1 MPTAHLICGYIGS
14 GKTTF
19 ARQLEADT
27 GARRFT
33 HDEWMVKRY
42 GVNPPSDR
50 FEQYYDEVSADIWQ
64 AALERLAQGQDI
76 ILDFGFWKRA
86 DRDAARERLSSYD
99 VKFYVVVCD
108 LETSWSRVQE
118 RNKNLGSEYLLIEK
132 NTFEKRLLQVDSF
145 GTDEDFIIVQSGAEF

>member
-42 GVNPPSDR
+42 GVNPPADR

-64 AALERLAQGQDI
+64 AALERLAQGQDV
-76 ILDFGFWKRA
+76 ILDFGFWKRSS
-86 DRDAARERLSSYD
+86 RDDARARLSSYD

-108 LETSWSRVQE
+108 LETAWSRVQE
-118 RNKNLGSEYLLIEK
+118 RNHNLGSEYLLIEK
-132 NTFEKRLLQVDSF
+132 NTFEKRLLQVDPI
-145 GTDEDFIIVQSGAEF
+145 GQDENIILVDSTA

>member
-19 ARQLEADT
+19 ARQLETDT

-42 GVNPPSDR
+42 GSNPPADR
-50 FEQYYDEVSADIWQ
+50 FQQYYDEVSADIWND
-64 AALERLAQGQDI
+64 ALALLTQGQDI

-86 DRDAARERLSSYD
+86 DRDDARARLLSYD

-108 LETSWSRVQE
+108 LDTAWDRVQE
-118 RNKNLGSEYLLIEK
+118 RNKNTGSEYLLIER
-132 NTFEKRLLQVDSF
+132 NTFETLLQQVEPIGQDEQVILVDS
-145 GTDEDFIIVQSGAEF
+145 TA